1 MDASFAA
8 RTGRLLGRFAVV
20 GAVTLGTPLVLS
32 GVADGAPK
40 GHWDR
45 LAKCESG
52 GNWSISTGNGY
63 YGGLQFSKATWK
75 AYGGNGM
82 PHRASRAQQIKVAER
97 VLKAQGWRAWPAC
110 SRKLGMRR

>member
-63 YGGLQFSKATWK
+63 YGGLQFDISTWNSAGGS
-75 AYGGNGM
+75 AY
-82 PHRASRAQQIKVAER
+82 ASRPDLASREQQIAVAENLYADR
-97 VLKAQGWRAWPAC
+97 GTSPWAC
-110 SRKLGMRR
+110 AGAG

>member
-20 GAVTLGTPLVLS
+20 GAVTLGTPFVLS

-75 AYGGNGM
+75 AYGGNG
-82 PHRASRAQQIKVAER
+82 HA
-97 VLKAQGWRAWPAC
+97 AQGQ
-110 SRKLGMRR
+110 

>member
-20 GAVTLGTPLVLS
+20 GAVTLGTPFLLS

-75 AYGGNGM
+75 AYGGSGM
-82 PHRASRAQQIKVAER
+82 PHKASRAQQIKVAER